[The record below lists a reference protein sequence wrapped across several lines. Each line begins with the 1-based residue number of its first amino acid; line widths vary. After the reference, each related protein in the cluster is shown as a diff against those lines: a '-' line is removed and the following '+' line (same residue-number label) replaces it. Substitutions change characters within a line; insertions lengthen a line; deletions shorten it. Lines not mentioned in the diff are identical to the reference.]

1 MRRPG
6 KRYKVTS
13 QAVPVPIRKLRA
25 PTPAISPS
33 VRRKASGSSLATR
46 CGQVSPL
53 DLSAMS
59 PKAIM
64 GRSATKEMR
73 NAAADQARLPLSV
86 RRANRPC
93 KVALLPAVLRR
104 FSLAPFSATV
114 AASLAPVDHQGGNR
128 LER

>member
-6 KRYKVTS
+6 KRYIVTS
-13 QAVPVPIRKLRA
+13 QAVPMPIRKLRA

-33 VRRKASGSSLATR
+33 VRRKASGSTLATR

-53 DLSAMS
+53 DLSAMR
-59 PKAIM
+59 PRAIM

-73 NAAADQARLPLSV
+73 NAAADQARLPLSL

-93 KVALLPAVLRR
+93 KVGMLRR
-104 FSLAPFSATV
+104 FAPSSAPFSATV

>member
-6 KRYKVTS
+6 ERYIVTS
-13 QAVPVPIRKLRA
+13 QAVPMPIRKLRA

-33 VRRKASGSSLATR
+33 VRRKAS
-46 CGQVSPL
+46 
-53 DLSAMS
+53 
-59 PKAIM
+59 
-64 GRSATKEMR
+64 ATKEMR
-73 NAAADQARLPLSV
+73 NAAADQARLPLSL

-93 KVALLPAVLRR
+93 KVAPLPGVLGG
-104 FSLAPFSATV
+104 FAPSSAPFSAIV

>member
-1 MRRPG
+1 
-6 KRYKVTS
+6 
-13 QAVPVPIRKLRA
+13 
-25 PTPAISPS
+25 
-33 VRRKASGSSLATR
+33 
-46 CGQVSPL
+46 
-53 DLSAMS
+53 
-59 PKAIM
+59 
-64 GRSATKEMR
+64 MR

-114 AASLAPVDHQGGNR
+114 AASLAPVDYQGGNR